1 MYHLPLLCSPAVA
14 DWSPVDLLPGL
25 WVGLLGALLASAL
38 RRGFDPVPRRILAVF
53 ALTLGVLLGP
63 ALFGGGLLLPF
74 DGLRGAVPFQ
84 RLLPTDPPANLVQG
98 DLLQLVTPSL
108 GAVRTA
114 GADGRWPLWNRR
126 AGAGMPLLADP
137 QAQALQPL
145 VLLGYPLP
153 LFRAAGV
160 TAALRVLVAL
170 VFGFL
175 WMRRQGLGEAP
186 ALAGALAFGLG
197 GFLLLW
203 LGWPLASSAALLP
216 LLLYA
221 VARCDDVGGRCD
233 FLLLALATWALLLGG
248 HPETIAY
255 ALATALFFLLD
266 RLRRRPRSQRFA
278 LARRAAAAMAV
289 AALAAA
295 PVLLPA
301 ADYLP
306 KTLRATR
313 MRQPSAATL
322 IQGAVAKSYLPFVTP
337 SAFGN
342 SRFGEAWG
350 LENTNEEAGGFVG
363 TAMLLAALLALPGLA
378 GRTRFPQERLALAI
392 VIAVLLLI
400 APVVSGGP
408 GGHALASR
416 RLLLPLSL
424 ALAYLGACTLE
435 RFARGEVRRWVLLAA
450 AVALGVV
457 IAWGYLAHAD
467 PANPQH
473 LAVFRLGWMR
483 WQLRFLGVAAVLLVG
498 AASWPRGSQRN
509 RSFAVAGVAA
519 VIAAELLLLHRPAN
533 PAMPRGVSLPE
544 NGPLEFIREQIG
556 KSPPRGPGFRIAALG
571 ADLPPDVAALYGLTD
586 ARIYNPMAPRAYVER
601 IAPILA
607 SWRGESPELG
617 SPDRPLYARLGV
629 RYLVAAPDAELP
641 PPFER
646 VYADLE
652 GSVWEQPAPRPRLFL
667 EGKPGGGR
675 VLIPRFE
682 DARIHAEI
690 RVRRPVW
697 LASILYQDGGWR
709 LLRNGFP
716 WPSEVDQGVFLGVPL
731 LPGEARLDILYRPAA
746 FLWGCALAA
755 LGLALGVA
763 LLAPAP
769 LPPVTSPAGPPPP
782 AGP

>member
-1 MYHLPLLCSPAVA
+1 MA

-38 RRGFDPVPRRILAVF
+38 RRWFDPLPRRILAVF
-53 ALTLGVLLGP
+53 AVVLGVLLGP

-84 RLLPTDPPANLVQG
+84 RLDPTDPPANLLQG

-114 GADGRWPLWNRR
+114 WADGRWPLWNRR

-145 VLLGYPLP
+145 VILGYPLP

-203 LGWPLASSAALLP
+203 LGWPLANSAALLP

-221 VARCDDVGGRCD
+221 VARCDDVGTRRD
-233 FLLLALATWALLLGG
+233 FLLLAIATGALLLGG
-248 HPETIAY
+248 HPETIVY
-255 ALATALFFLLD
+255 ALATTLIFLLD
-266 RLRRRPRSQRFA
+266 RLRRRPRSLRFA
-278 LARRAAAAMAV
+278 FARRAAAAMAV
-289 AALAAA
+289 AVLAAA

-301 ADYLP
+301 AEYLP
-306 KTLRATR
+306 KTLRAAR
-313 MRQPSAATL
+313 MRQPAAAPPIQSAA
-322 IQGAVAKSYLPFVTP
+322 AKSYLPFVIP
-337 SAFGN
+337 NAFGN

-400 APVVSGGP
+400 APVLP

-424 ALAYLGACTLE
+424 SLAYLGACTLE
-435 RFARGEVRRWVLLAA
+435 RFARGEVRRWVLLAV

-457 IAWGYLAHAD
+457 VAWGYLAHPD
-467 PANPQH
+467 PTRPEH
-473 LAVFRLGWMR
+473 LAVFRLGWLR
-483 WQLRFLGVAAVLLVG
+483 WQLRFLGLALVLLVG
-498 AASWPRGSQRN
+498 AASWPRSAEGARRS
-509 RSFAVAGVAA
+509 RSFARLFAISGVA
-519 VIAAELLLLHRPAN
+519 VLVAAELLLLHRPAN

-544 NGPLEFIREQIG
+544 NGPLEFIRQQIG

-571 ADLPPDVAALYGLTD
+571 ADLPPNVAALYGLTD

-607 SWRGESPELG
+607 GWRGESPELA
-617 SPDRPLYARLGV
+617 SPDHPLYARLGV
-629 RYLVAAPDAELP
+629 RYLVAAPNAELP
-641 PPFER
+641 PPFAR
-646 VYADLE
+646 VFFSLE
-652 GSVWEQPAPRPRLFL
+652 GSVWEQPGARPRLFL
-667 EGKPGGGR
+667 EGNRVAGR
-675 VLIPRFE
+675 VIIARFDDE
-682 DARIHAEI
+682 RIHAEV
-690 RVRRPVW
+690 RVRRPQW

-709 LLRNGFP
+709 VLRNGFP

-731 LPGEARLDILYRPAA
+731 LPGDARLDVLYRPAA
-746 FLWGCALAA
+746 FLWGCALTA

-763 LLAPAP
+763 LLAPRP
-769 LPPVTSPAGPPPP
+769 FTSPAGPPPP
-782 AGP
+782 GEP